1 MTITKDDMA
10 KFWAPNPKML
20 AYIKAVA
27 AKDKKILELGPG
39 KQPIDFATDF
49 CGRGDHEEKDFK
61 NYKTCDFNHDK
72 LPYEDNEFDFVYAR
86 HVIEDLYNPFNL
98 LKEMSR
104 VAKKGYIETPSPL
117 AECSQ
122 LCSINVKGELAGYRG
137 YCHHRWLVW
146 NNGKGLQLIEK
157 FPMIDQLK
165 YDDKAMNNVLQDPIY
180 WGTFYF
186 WKDKIEYNMIK
197 HGIGQDYLV
206 NNPDDYFK
214 KLTRGMLEGAGCS
227 GHYKKLISG
236 ETNGKA

>member
-1 MTITKDDMA
+1 
-10 KFWAPNPKML
+10 
-20 AYIKAVA
+20 
-27 AKDKKILELGPG
+27 
-39 KQPIDFATDF
+39 
-49 CGRGDHEEKDFK
+49 
-61 NYKTCDFNHDK
+61 
-72 LPYEDNEFDFVYAR
+72 
-86 HVIEDLYNPFNL
+86 
-98 LKEMSR
+98 
-104 VAKKGYIETPSPL
+104 
-117 AECSQ
+117 
-122 LCSINVKGELAGYRG
+122 
-137 YCHHRWLVW
+137 
-146 NNGKGLQLIEK
+146 
-157 FPMIDQLK
+157 MIDQLK